1 MDRMDPVAD
10 LGDDTWNTVIDV
22 NLTGP
27 MRLFRAAI
35 PEREKTGGG
44 VFVTVASVGG
54 IRGARAGAA
63 HRSTVS

>member
-44 VFVTVASVGG
+44 SL
-54 IRGARAGAA
+54 R
-63 HRSTVS
+63 HRRLRMDGLLIVVVSSRE